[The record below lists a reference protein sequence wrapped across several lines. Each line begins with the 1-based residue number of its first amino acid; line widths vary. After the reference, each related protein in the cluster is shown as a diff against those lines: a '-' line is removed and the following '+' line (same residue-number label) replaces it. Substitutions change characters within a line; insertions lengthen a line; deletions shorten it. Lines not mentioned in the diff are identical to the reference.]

1 MMERR
6 IHHSLCCAVLVDQ
19 AKENGNHVLCSLYL
33 VSIARSVVSLLLS
46 IGVDGTALTWDS
58 SPEIK

>member
-6 IHHSLCCAVLVDQ
+6 IHHSLCCAVLVNQ
-19 AKENGNHVLCSLYL
+19 AKEKGNHVLCSLYL
-33 VSIARSVVSLLLS
+33 VSIARRDVSLFLNF
-46 IGVDGTALTWDS
+46 GVDGTALTWDS